1 MFYLFSK
8 ILYALVA
15 PVSLVVLFFIGYL
28 VSTNKKFLYTAF
40 FLTVFFSNP
49 FIAQTMMGWYETKP
63 IAIPANEHYDAIIL
77 LGGFTS
83 TIEVDGK
90 PRPVYSDG
98 NDRMMQA
105 IDLFTDGVSHCLIYS
120 AGRDSVFNQYLP
132 ESILGKRYLVK
143 SGIPDSCIW
152 VESSSINTYE
162 NAKFTREL
170 LEHKMPNWQ
179 QKKFLLLSSG
189 FHLPRAVACFKKQ
202 GIHVVP
208 YATDL
213 RSIQSKFTLLN
224 TLMPTYGGFE
234 IWTFLLKEWIG
245 QAVYRLKGYC

>member
-1 MFYLFSK
+1 MFYLLSK
-8 ILYALVA
+8 ILYAMVA
-15 PVSLVVLFFIGYL
+15 PVSLVVLFFLFYFISSQKKYL
-28 VSTNKKFLYTAF
+28 YVAF
-40 FLTVFFSNP
+40 VLTVFFSNP
-49 FIAQTMMGWYETKP
+49 FIAQKVMGWYETAP
-63 IAIPANEHYDAIIL
+63 VAIPSNQHYDAIIL
-77 LGGFTS
+77 LGGFT
-83 TIEVDGK
+83 TTVEIDGK
-90 PRPVYSDG
+90 TRPVYSDG

-105 IDLFTDGVSHCLIYS
+105 IDLFTDGVSNCLIYS
-120 AGRDSVFNQYLP
+120 AGRDSVFNKYLP
-132 ESILGKRYLVK
+132 ESILGKKYLVK

-152 VESSSINTYE
+152 IESSSINTYE
-162 NAKFTREL
+162 NAKFTRAL
-170 LEHKMPNWQ
+170 LEQRMPNWQ
-179 QKKFLLLSSG
+179 KKKFLLLSSG

-202 GIHVVP
+202 GIQVDP

>member
-15 PVSLVVLFFIGYL
+15 PVSLVVLFFLIYFISKRKLYL
-28 VSTNKKFLYTAF
+28 YIAF
-40 FLTVFFSNP
+40 ALTVFFSNP
-49 FIAQTMMGWYETKP
+49 FIAQTCMAWYETKP
-63 IAIPANEHYDAIIL
+63 VAIPPKKKYDALIL

-90 PRPVYSDG
+90 IRPVYSDG

-105 IDLFTDGVSHCLIYS
+105 IELFRDGISNCIIYS
-120 AGRDSVFNQYLP
+120 AGRDSVFNEYLP
-132 ESILGKRYLVK
+132 ESVVGKQYLVK
-143 SGIPDSCIW
+143 SCIPDSCILI
-152 VESSSINTYE
+152 ESVSINTYE
-162 NAKFTREL
+162 NAKFTRTL
-170 LEHKMPNWQ
+170 LEKKIPNWQ
-179 QKKFLLLSSG
+179 QKHFLLLSSG
-189 FHLPRAVACFKKQ
+189 FHLPRAIACFQKQ
-202 GIHVVP
+202 GIPVDA
-208 YATDL
+208 YATDI

-245 QAVYRLKGYC
+245 IAVYKLKGYC